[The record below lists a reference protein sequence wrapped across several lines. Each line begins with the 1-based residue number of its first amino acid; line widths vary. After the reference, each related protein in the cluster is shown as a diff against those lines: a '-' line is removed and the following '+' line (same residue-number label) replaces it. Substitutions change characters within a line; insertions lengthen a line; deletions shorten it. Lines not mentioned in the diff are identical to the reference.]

1 MRANEFI
8 TEKWTKKYKKSIN
21 CSNPKGFSQKAH
33 CAGRKARRAG
43 KKTKS
48 SSVSEEQAI
57 NELRANPEKNIK
69 LPISQQIMQIVS
81 QNGGTIDDYWIHS
94 SPVDH
99 IGFFGG
105 SKFDAVDVS
114 TEPMQGQFKLS
125 NPEFGR
131 DKYLRNSPTAQ
142 SKGTKAKPGVWLSPL
157 KKVIKKIDL
166 GRVPYAGAFND
177 SGFVF
182 LVKLKDGS
190 WLQPVNK
197 MQMLRTNLVGI
208 NPPKGKRKVGIYNPT
223 SGIAVVFEPV
233 WNIVGKWT
241 AQEVKNQAT
250 RNLKKVAVEE
260 ETAIKLRGFGPS
272 EKTKEFVAKV
282 NDMFYNEGN
291 NSYIFWNHEGN
302 QIPKG
307 KEETKDI
314 AAYVQFELVPKDNNK
329 VEVKWIQATPLRG
342 GYGSKGMQILKD
354 LAQQDDIAL
363 TLYPWDK
370 GQVSQS
376 KLIKFYK
383 KQGFNPLNKSKNMIW
398 EPK

>member
-1 MRANEFI
+1 MRATEFI

-33 CAGRKARRAG
+33 CAGRKARQSG

-48 SSVSEEQAI
+48 SSVS
-57 NELRANPEKNIK
+57 
-69 LPISQQIMQIVS
+69 
-81 QNGGTIDDYWIHS
+81 
-94 SPVDH
+94 
-99 IGFFGG
+99 
-105 SKFDAVDVS
+105 
-114 TEPMQGQFKLS
+114 
-125 NPEFGR
+125 
-131 DKYLRNSPTAQ
+131 
-142 SKGTKAKPGVWLSPL
+142 
-157 KKVIKKIDL
+157 
-166 GRVPYAGAFND
+166 
-177 SGFVF
+177 
-182 LVKLKDGS
+182 
-190 WLQPVNK
+190 
-197 MQMLRTNLVGI
+197 
-208 NPPKGKRKVGIYNPT
+208 
-223 SGIAVVFEPV
+223 
-233 WNIVGKWT
+233 
-241 AQEVKNQAT
+241 
-250 RNLKKVAVEE
+250 E

-282 NDMFYNEGN
+282 SDMFYNEGSN
-291 NSYIFWNHEGN
+291 NYIYWNHEGN

-354 LAQQDDIAL
+354 LAQQDGIAL

>member
-1 MRANEFI
+1 MRATEFI

-33 CAGRKARRAG
+33 CAGRKARQAG

-48 SSVSEEQAI
+48 SSVSEEQVV

-69 LPISQQIMQIVS
+69 LPISQQIMQIIS

-99 IGFFGG
+99 LGFFGG

-142 SKGTKAKPGVWLSPL
+142 SKGTKARPGVWLSPL
-157 KKVIKKIDL
+157 KKVIKKIDS
-166 GRVPYAGAFND
+166 GIVPYAGAFND

-208 NPPKGKRKVGIYNPT
+208 NPPKGKRKVGIYNST
-223 SGIAVVFEPV
+223 SEIAVVFEPV
-233 WNIVGKWT
+233 WQIVGKWT
-241 AQEVKNQAT
+241 SQEIKNQST
-250 RNLKKVAVEE
+250 RNLQKIAMKEE
-260 ETAIKLRGFGPS
+260 PIKLSGKSDKAKKFI
-272 EKTKEFVAKV
+272 EKVY
-282 NDMFYNEGN
+282 DMFPQTFQNNHIMAWGEGDDQQ
-291 NSYIFWNHEGN
+291 F
-302 QIPKG
+302 
-307 KEETKDI
+307 
-314 AAYVQFELVPKDNNK
+314 VMFELVPSFSKRDA
-329 VEVKWIQATPLRG
+329 VEVKWIQAYPLRQGVG
-342 GYGSKGMQILKD
+342 GKAMRQLQD
-354 LAQQDDIAL
+354 LARQEDISL

-370 GQVSQS
+370 GVVKQGN
-376 KLIKFYK
+376 LIKFYK
-383 KQGFNPLNKSKNMIW
+383 KQGFKPTNKGAKNMYWDPNEEGI
-398 EPK
+398 K

>member
-33 CAGRKARRAG
+33 CAGRKARQAG

-48 SSVSEEQAI
+48 SSVS
-57 NELRANPEKNIK
+57 
-69 LPISQQIMQIVS
+69 
-81 QNGGTIDDYWIHS
+81 
-94 SPVDH
+94 
-99 IGFFGG
+99 
-105 SKFDAVDVS
+105 
-114 TEPMQGQFKLS
+114 
-125 NPEFGR
+125 
-131 DKYLRNSPTAQ
+131 
-142 SKGTKAKPGVWLSPL
+142 
-157 KKVIKKIDL
+157 
-166 GRVPYAGAFND
+166 
-177 SGFVF
+177 
-182 LVKLKDGS
+182 
-190 WLQPVNK
+190 
-197 MQMLRTNLVGI
+197 
-208 NPPKGKRKVGIYNPT
+208 
-223 SGIAVVFEPV
+223 
-233 WNIVGKWT
+233 
-241 AQEVKNQAT
+241 
-250 RNLKKVAVEE
+250 E

-291 NSYIFWNHEGN
+291 NNYIFWNHEGN
-302 QIPKG
+302 QIPLG

-314 AAYVQFELVPKDNNK
+314 AAYVQFELVPKDGNK

-354 LAQQDDIAL
+354 LAQQDGIAL

>member
-1 MRANEFI
+1 MRATEFI

-33 CAGRKARRAG
+33 CAGRKARQAG

-48 SSVSEEQAI
+48 SSVS
-57 NELRANPEKNIK
+57 
-69 LPISQQIMQIVS
+69 
-81 QNGGTIDDYWIHS
+81 
-94 SPVDH
+94 
-99 IGFFGG
+99 
-105 SKFDAVDVS
+105 
-114 TEPMQGQFKLS
+114 
-125 NPEFGR
+125 
-131 DKYLRNSPTAQ
+131 
-142 SKGTKAKPGVWLSPL
+142 
-157 KKVIKKIDL
+157 
-166 GRVPYAGAFND
+166 
-177 SGFVF
+177 
-182 LVKLKDGS
+182 
-190 WLQPVNK
+190 
-197 MQMLRTNLVGI
+197 
-208 NPPKGKRKVGIYNPT
+208 
-223 SGIAVVFEPV
+223 
-233 WNIVGKWT
+233 
-241 AQEVKNQAT
+241 
-250 RNLKKVAVEE
+250 E

-314 AAYVQFELVPKDNNK
+314 AAYVQFELVPKDGNK

-354 LAQQDDIAL
+354 LAQQDGIAL

-383 KQGFNPLNKSKNMIW
+383 KQRFNPLNKSKNMIW